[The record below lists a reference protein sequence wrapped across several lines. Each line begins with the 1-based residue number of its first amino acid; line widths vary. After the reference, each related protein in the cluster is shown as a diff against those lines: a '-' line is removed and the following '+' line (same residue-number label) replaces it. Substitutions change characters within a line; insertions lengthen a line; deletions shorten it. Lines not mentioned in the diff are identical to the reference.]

1 MMVTSTNYKTAD
13 TDIQHSVL
21 IGDVK
26 AHSTLCHSYTY
37 DHNEQLIADVI
48 SNSDMNS
55 LYYNFVS
62 INSDMSLVQ

>member
-13 TDIQHSVL
+13 TDIHHSVL

-37 DHNEQLIADVI
+37 DHNEQLIEDII
-48 SNSDMNS
+48 SNSDH
-55 LYYNFVS
+55 
-62 INSDMSLVQ
+62 ITHE